1 MEADFERDLMMLHA
15 DFKDEGKGYKPKKAH
30 CF

>member
-15 DFKDEGKGYKPKKAH
+15 DFKDEEEGYKPKKAH